1 VHSGRALSHRAQR
14 QQLPRGRTLSQRS
27 LPLGSAIGWQFNFE
41 TELQLGYFFGSPS
54 SPTGNVT
61 PITPDGS
68 GYDFVLEAS
77 ASWEPRAVRRVRN
90 FVLAVQEKCQLT
102 VTCKE
107 LETAAGEAVL
117 TVTTHEPSEQIES

>member
-1 VHSGRALSHRAQR
+1 MHPGRAPSHRAQR

-27 LPLGSAIGWQFNFE
+27 LPLGSAGWQFNFE
-41 TELQLGYFFGSPS
+41 MELQLGYFFGSPP
-54 SPTGNVT
+54 SPTGNV
-61 PITPDGS
+61 TPDGS

-77 ASWEPRAVRRVRN
+77 ASWEPRAARRVRN